1 MCAAASGRHGEVCG
15 GGRPHS
21 ASSPKRQRA
30 GGRAL
35 WGLTW
40 KMSLCRWCPARNSA
54 GRYLSVRP
62 SVRGRSVHLCP
73 QCQPWAGSSVEVCD
87 AVRLDPILLLWCGGG
102 FFFFFFNSL
111 LMFSKSLNKV
121 RCVNS
126 LINNVKMELT
136 ACGYL
141 GSTIACQPTL
151 PPYKSCPAVFPLFRA
166 QSANQSFVEA
176 EGQPAP
182 FCGATAAGR
191 PRGGLRWPTG
201 LPDLCLAGLEVW
213 KAFPML

>member
-1 MCAAASGRHGEVCG
+1 MRRGAAALRFLPETAEGWGASTLGFNLENVIMQMVPCEEFGR
-15 GGRPHS
+15 
-21 ASSPKRQRA
+21 QI
-30 GGRAL
+30 
-35 WGLTW
+35 
-40 KMSLCRWCPARNSA
+40 SLC
-54 GRYLSVRP
+54 LSVHPRL
-62 SVRGRSVHLCP
+62 LCP
-73 QCQPWAGSSVEVCD
+73 SLSSVP
-87 AVRLDPILLLWCGGG
+87 ALSRQQRGGVRRRPTRSYFTSMVRWRI

-191 PRGGLRWPTG
+191 PRGGLR
-201 LPDLCLAGLEVW
+201 
-213 KAFPML
+213 